1 MPVVWVRQ
9 LDSRDERLPAIHE
22 RVRERGF
29 HLAEEPLEVGVGFF
43 WRYTALGLEQAERA
57 VKFV

>member
-1 MPVVWVRQ
+1 MPVVGVWQ
-9 LDSRDERLPAIHE
+9 LDSRDERLPAVHE
-22 RVRERGF
+22 RVRERSS
-29 HLAEEPLEVGVGFF
+29 HLTEEPLEIGIGFF